1 MKHFASKLPF
11 ILLMILLILPC
22 GAHSSTDGPLLFV
35 GNQDYEPMAYLEN
48 GTARGFYVDLTEA
61 LSRNIGR
68 TINVQLMNWHEA
80 QQMVQDGRAD
90 AALSISSTEERK
102 QRFDFS
108 NVVLKF
114 EFSLFL
120 KVGTLG
126 IHGLNDLDGKTVVV
140 YPGSY
145 PHQLLQTKEKI
156 KLLVA
161 RDHAEGFKL
170 LREGKADAFATDK
183 WVGSYYIQK
192 NGITGITLAPEPFA
206 VQESAI
212 AVKKG
217 NVALLADIN
226 RGLKQLHKTGQFQQI
241 YKKWS
246 GQKIIFTTEA
256 KKKVFLIRVAAGV
269 AVVAL
274 IFLAVWVIVLRRQI
288 TRRVK
293 AEVERNRY
301 FDLSLDMLCIAG
313 FDGKFRE
320 LNPAWQ
326 RTLGWRI
333 DEIKQAPWLSFVHP
347 EDQAASVRAGERLSR
362 GEAVLGFENR
372 YRCKD
377 GSYKWLSWNSYP
389 LPEEKLM
396 FGAVRDITER
406 KKSEEALRQSE
417 EKYRSIV
424 DNIVEG
430 MCQSTPDGK
439 YLSVNRAQARL
450 YGYDSSEEMIE
461 AMTDISTQLY
471 VDAQDHRRIT
481 GLMEKFDQVIN
492 FEFQARR
499 KDGSTLWVSQNARA
513 VRNAQ
518 GKILYYEGTNIDI
531 TERKTVELE
540 LARAYQLNK
549 QIIASVAEGIVILDR
564 NLCYRMWNPFMEKIT
579 GIRESDLIGKK
590 IGDYFAP
597 IKAYGIEETL
607 NRILSGEI
615 LHFPPFPYDIPQSGK
630 KGWAEVACRQQRNE
644 KNEVIGVIVSVHDVT
659 EKTQI
664 EERLQRA
671 EKMEAI
677 GLLAGGVAH
686 DLNNV
691 IGISIGYSEMMLDD
705 LEPDSPLRSHVE
717 SIMQATERAS
727 AIVQDMLTMARR
739 GVPVSKVIN
748 LNTIVTDFL
757 EEPGL
762 AALQALH
769 PNVDIKTV
777 LSPDLLNISGS
788 PVHLKKTVMN
798 LITNAAEAI
807 RDHGVICVS
816 TQNIHLDRPVRGYDS
831 FTEGDY
837 AVLSVSD
844 TGEGIP
850 AENLPHI
857 FEPFYTKKVMGRSG
871 TGLGLAVVWGAVKDH
886 NGYIDVKSQPGQ
898 GTIFSLYFPVV
909 REELTAGAEFTDRLS
924 YLGKGETILV
934 VDDVPEQRE
943 LATRLLAKLDY
954 LPASVGSGEE
964 AVEFLK
970 KSKADLVVLDMIMD
984 PGIDGLETYRRI
996 LEVRPGQKAIIVS
1009 GFAETERVA
1018 EAQRLGAGAYVK
1030 KPYLTETL
1038 GTAVRQ
1044 ELDRKGTHNR

>member
-1 MKHFASKLPF
+1 
-11 ILLMILLILPC
+11 
-22 GAHSSTDGPLLFV
+22 
-35 GNQDYEPMAYLEN
+35 
-48 GTARGFYVDLTEA
+48 
-61 LSRNIGR
+61 
-68 TINVQLMNWHEA
+68 
-80 QQMVQDGRAD
+80 
-90 AALSISSTEERK
+90 
-102 QRFDFS
+102 
-108 NVVLKF
+108 
-114 EFSLFL
+114 
-120 KVGTLG
+120 
-126 IHGLNDLDGKTVVV
+126 
-140 YPGSY
+140 
-145 PHQLLQTKEKI
+145 
-156 KLLVA
+156 
-161 RDHAEGFKL
+161 
-170 LREGKADAFATDK
+170 
-183 WVGSYYIQK
+183 
-192 NGITGITLAPEPFA
+192 
-206 VQESAI
+206 
-212 AVKKG
+212 
-217 NVALLADIN
+217 
-226 RGLKQLHKTGQFQQI
+226 
-241 YKKWS
+241 
-246 GQKIIFTTEA
+246 
-256 KKKVFLIRVAAGV
+256 VAASVV
-269 AVVAL
+269 AVAL
-274 IFLAVWVIVLRRQI
+274 IFLAVWIIVLRRQI
-288 TRRVK
+288 ARRVK

-301 FDLSLDMLCIAG
+301 FDLSLDMLCVAG

-326 RTLGWRI
+326 KTLGWSI
-333 DEIKQAPWLSFVHP
+333 AEMKQAPWLSLVHP
-347 EDQAASVRAGERLSR
+347 EDREGTIRAGEKLSR

-377 GSYKWLSWNSYP
+377 GTYKWLSWNSYP

-396 FGAVRDITER
+396 FGAIRDITER
-406 KKSEEALRQSE
+406 KKSEEALRESE

-424 DNIVEG
+424 DHIVEG
-430 MCQSTPDGK
+430 IYQSTPDGK
-439 YLSVNRAQARL
+439 YLSVNNAQARL
-450 YGYDSSEEMIE
+450 YGYDSPEEMIE

-481 GLMEKFDQVIN
+481 GLMEKFDQVVN

-513 VRNAQ
+513 VRDDQ

-531 TERKTVELE
+531 TERKKTERELVH
-540 LARAYQLNK
+540 AYQLNK
-549 QIIASVAEGIVILDR
+549 QIIASVAEGLVIFDR

-579 GIRESDLIGKK
+579 GVRESDLLGKK
-590 IGDYFAP
+590 LGEYFPP
-597 IKAYGIEETL
+597 IKAYGIEEIL
-607 NRILSGEI
+607 RRILAGEI
-615 LHFPPFPYDIPQSGK
+615 LHFPPFPYDAPQSSK
-630 KGWAEVACRQQRNE
+630 KRWAEVACSHQLNE
-644 KNEVIGVIVSVHDVT
+644 QNEVIGVIVSVREVT
-659 EKTQI
+659 EKRQM

-671 EKMEAI
+671 EKMEAL
-677 GLLAGGVAH
+677 GMLAGGVAH

-705 LEPDSPLRSHVE
+705 LEPDSPLRGHVE
-717 SIMQATERAS
+717 SIMQATERAA

-757 EEPGL
+757 EEPEL
-762 AALQALH
+762 AAMQALH

-788 PVHLKKTVMN
+788 PVHLTKTVMN

-816 TQNIHLDRPVRGYDS
+816 TQNVHLDRPVKGYDS

-871 TGLGLAVVWGAVKDH
+871 TGLGLAVVWGTLKDH

-898 GTIFSLYFPVV
+898 GTVFSLYFPVV
-909 REELTAGAEFTDRLS
+909 REELTAGPEFTDRLS
-924 YLGKGETILV
+924 YLGKSETILV

-943 LATRLLAKLDY
+943 LATRLLGKLNY

-964 AVEFLK
+964 AVEFIK
-970 KSKADLVVLDMIMD
+970 KSRAALVVLDMIMD

-1009 GFAETERVA
+1009 GFAETERVS

-1044 ELDRKGTHNR
+1044 ELDRNGEGVKREG